1 MKKIEIPVMVE
12 SSASIANAALVGPG
26 SQPADSDGA
35 KMEFMNMPSGMTTFE
50 APMVPEPD
58 EIEGLEAAIS
68 MTEDML
74 NALKSYHVG
83 DRAHVIELDHLDEK
97 NRVFYNQ
104 LLGDGEV
111 SVQCNGEINARI
123 QESVLAGV
131 WRVQYM
137 DDQKNIIRDTMEI
150 ADVPGIVSEM
160 TFQNAAE
167 NLDVSQLTIPDD
179 VYNAAPLL
187 AEISDK
193 LPEYTKT
200 RNVHVINL
208 SLLPHTEE
216 DIKYLSDTLG
226 IGSIII
232 LSRGYGN
239 CRISST
245 TTKNVW
251 WVQYFN
257 SQDSLI
263 LNTLEISKVPDVA
276 CASQEDLEDS
286 AIRLD
291 QILEIY
297 R

>member
-1 MKKIEIPVMVE
+1 MKKIEIPVMAE
-12 SSASIANAALVGPG
+12 FTPMPGSAAVVGPG

-35 KMEFMNMPSGMTTFE
+35 EMTFMDLPSGMTTFE
-50 APMVPEPD
+50 APMIPEPD
-58 EIEGLEAAIS
+58 EINGLESAIS

-74 NALKSYHVG
+74 SALKSYRVG
-83 DRAHVIELDHLDEK
+83 DKPCVIELDHLDEK
-97 NRVFYNQ
+97 NRLFYNQ

-111 SVQCNGEINARI
+111 SVQCNGDIKAKI

-131 WRVQYM
+131 WRVQYL
-137 DDQKNIIRDTMEI
+137 DDKQNIIRDTMEI
-150 ADVPGIVSEM
+150 ADIPGLVSEM

-167 NLDVSQLTIPDD
+167 SLDVSKLKIPED

-193 LPEYTKT
+193 LPEYSADKE
-200 RNVHVINL
+200 VHIINL

-216 DIKYLSDTLG
+216 DIKYLSDSLG
-226 IGSIII
+226 IGPIII

-245 TTKNVW
+245 GTQNVW

-257 SQDSLI
+257 SQDTLI

-276 CASQEDLEDS
+276 CASQEDIEDS
-286 AIRLD
+286 AQRLD
-291 QILEIY
+291 EILNIY

>member
-1 MKKIEIPVMVE
+1 MKKIEIPVMVQ
-12 SSASIANAALVGPG
+12 SSASIANAAVVGPG

-35 KMEFMNMPSGMTTFE
+35 EMEFMDMPSGMTTFE
-50 APMVPEPD
+50 APIIPEPD

-68 MTEDML
+68 MTEEML
-74 NALKSYHVG
+74 TALRSYQAG
-83 DRAHVIELDHLDEK
+83 DKACVIELDHLDAK
-97 NRVFYNQ
+97 NKDFYNQ

-111 SVQCNGEINARI
+111 SVQCSGDLSAKI

-131 WRVQYM
+131 WRVQYL
-137 DDQKNIIRDTMEI
+137 DDMGNIIRDTMEI
-150 ADVPGIVSEM
+150 ADIPGMVSEM
-160 TFQNAAE
+160 TFHDAAE
-167 NLDVSQLTIPDD
+167 SLDVSQLKIPEN

-187 AEISDK
+187 TEISDK
-193 LPEYTKT
+193 LPEYAPGKEA
-200 RNVHVINL
+200 HVINL

-216 DIKYLSDTLG
+216 DIKYLSDSLG
-226 IGSIII
+226 IGPVVI

-245 TTKNVW
+245 GTRNVW

-257 SQDSLI
+257 SQDTLI
-263 LNTLEISKVPDVA
+263 LNTLEISQVPDVA

-286 AIRLD
+286 VDRLNE
-291 QILEIY
+291 ILNIY